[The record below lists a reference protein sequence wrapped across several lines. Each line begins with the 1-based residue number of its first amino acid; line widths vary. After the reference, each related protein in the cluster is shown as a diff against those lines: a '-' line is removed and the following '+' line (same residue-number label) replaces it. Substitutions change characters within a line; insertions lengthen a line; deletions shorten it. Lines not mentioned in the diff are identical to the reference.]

1 MLKQEWTTQQLQDEP
16 IDHLDQSSIGHHEIN
31 GGDGDGILRFRRFC
45 VLPRAR
51 QLLADGRPIE
61 LGSRA
66 LDLLIVLLRSPGAI
80 VTKSEIVNRVWPST
94 LVAESNLRVQ
104 MAALRRA
111 LGRDRDVIKTV
122 PGRGYLF
129 AAEVVTGSVVDT
141 SMSTTSTGS
150 RSTVSREEIRP
161 TVIDNDR
168 DGYEALHGFL
178 RSAGLRVEFFASVQE
193 FLDKAGA
200 ARAGSLVLDAWLP
213 GRSALDFPD
222 DFVRTK
228 LHLPV
233 MFVSGHADSAVPVRA
248 IKRRASESLTTPV
261 RHNESLSAA
270 QLAIGSI
277 AAGCDDRPTAL

>member
-1 MLKQEWTTQQLQDEP
+1 MLKQEWTTPQLQDEP

-66 LDLLIVLLRSPGAI
+66 LDLLIVLLRSPGTI
-80 VTKSEIVNRVWPST
+80 VTKGEIVNRVWPST

-104 MAALRRA
+104 MVALRRA

-129 AAEVVTGSVVDT
+129 AAEVVTGSAMDT
-141 SMSTTSTGS
+141 SMSTRSTGS

-161 TVIDNDR
+161 TVIVIDDDR
-168 DGYEALHGFL
+168 DGYEALHRFL
-178 RSAGLRVEFFASVQE
+178 QSSGLRVEFFASVQE
-193 FLDKAGA
+193 FLDSSMKEGD
-200 ARAGSLVLDAWLP
+200 GYEHSP
-213 GRSALDFPD
+213 KQ
-222 DFVRTK
+222 TC
-228 LHLPV
+228 H
-233 MFVSGHADSAVPVRA
+233 
-248 IKRRASESLTTPV
+248 
-261 RHNESLSAA
+261 
-270 QLAIGSI
+270 
-277 AAGCDDRPTAL
+277 